1 MCALLGR
8 GGLGTNCIQGP
19 LMSRA
24 EKMRE
29 GAMFRSSYS
38 AECMPLA
45 KFCSHCAQQINEA
58 TQNTTKK
65 DNEGHASGK

>member
-1 MCALLGR
+1 
-8 GGLGTNCIQGP
+8 
-19 LMSRA
+19 MSRA

>member
-1 MCALLGR
+1 
-8 GGLGTNCIQGP
+8 
-19 LMSRA
+19 MSRA

-29 GAMFRSSYS
+29 GAMFRSSCS
-38 AECMPLA
+38 AECTPLA